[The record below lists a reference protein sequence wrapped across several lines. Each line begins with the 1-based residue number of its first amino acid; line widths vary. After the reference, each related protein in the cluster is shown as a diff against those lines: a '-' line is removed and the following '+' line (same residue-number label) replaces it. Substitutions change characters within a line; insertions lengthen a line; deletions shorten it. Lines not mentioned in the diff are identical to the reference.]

1 MIKGEI
7 VLVKFPFTDLAGSK
21 LRPAMI
27 LAERKND
34 VLAAFISSNVDNIND
49 DEIILEPDNFNKLKQ
64 RSKLNLF
71 KLAAISSD
79 LVIGK
84 IGNVDTGLN
93 YIIDIKLKTIFN
105 INV

>member
-1 MIKGEI
+1 MTKCEI
-7 VLVKFPFTDLAGSK
+7 VLVKFPFTDLSGSK

-34 VLAAFISSNVDNIND
+34 VLVAFISSNIDNIND
-49 DEIILEPDNFNKLKQ
+49 DEIILEPDNHNKLKQ
-64 RSKLNLF
+64 KSKLNLF

-84 IGNVDTGLN
+84 IGNVDAGLN
-93 YIIDIKLKTIFN
+93 TIIDIKLKTILKIN
-105 INV
+105 I